1 MFSSKVCEFIKKM
14 GMREIEYYNLIS
26 NQFSKNVTVFETMIS
41 FFMNK
46 QNFKNSGFNDYVSN
60 NKIDREADFFESL
73 FEIFCCIELF
83 ISDGKLKLYKFR
95 QPEWNVPRVVLNKSD
110 FEFELLEDIKDIEFI
125 YRGLSKDEFDSGA
138 FGQSWTT
145 DLSVAED
152 FASRDYNQP
161 NGLVVKTLFN
171 LEDVLHI
178 AGLPEYEVIVE
189 NGAIKKNLLK

>member
-73 FEIFCCIELF
+73 F
-83 ISDGKLKLYKFR
+83 
-95 QPEWNVPRVVLNKSD
+95 
-110 FEFELLEDIKDIEFI
+110 
-125 YRGLSKDEFDSGA
+125 
-138 FGQSWTT
+138 
-145 DLSVAED
+145 
-152 FASRDYNQP
+152 
-161 NGLVVKTLFN
+161 
-171 LEDVLHI
+171 
-178 AGLPEYEVIVE
+178 
-189 NGAIKKNLLK
+189 